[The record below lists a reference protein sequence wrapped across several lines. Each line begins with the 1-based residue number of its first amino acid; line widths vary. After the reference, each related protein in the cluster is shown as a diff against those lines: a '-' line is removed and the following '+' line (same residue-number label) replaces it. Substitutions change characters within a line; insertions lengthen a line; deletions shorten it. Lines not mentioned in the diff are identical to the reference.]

1 MKFWDS
7 SGVMPLL
14 VQEPCTE
21 DAMALLRADHDF
33 AIWWATPVECV
44 SALTRLV
51 RDHRFDEAA
60 LDKALLRLD
69 ALVERGSVI
78 EPSESIREQA
88 RRLLR
93 VHPLRAAD
101 ALQLAAAVA
110 MRGPGAHR
118 SHIVTYDQ
126 RLAAAARREGFTV
139 N

>member
-1 MKFWDS
+1 MRFWDA
-7 SGVMPLL
+7 SGILPLL
-14 VQEPCTE
+14 VPEACTE
-21 DAMALLRADHDF
+21 DASALMRSDHDF

-51 RDHRFDEAA
+51 RDHKFDEAA

-78 EPSESIREQA
+78 EPSEAVREQA

-118 SHIVTYDQ
+118 AHIVTYDQ
-126 RLAAAARREGFTV
+126 RLATAARREGFTV